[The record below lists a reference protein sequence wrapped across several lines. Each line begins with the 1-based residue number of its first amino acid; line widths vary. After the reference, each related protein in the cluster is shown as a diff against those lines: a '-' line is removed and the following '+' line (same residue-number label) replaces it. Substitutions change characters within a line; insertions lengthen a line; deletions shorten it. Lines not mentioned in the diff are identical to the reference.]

1 MPKRAYTPAL
11 GFSFLT
17 PAYDLAVALVARENA
32 WRGSLIRL
40 LDPVPGDRILDVGC
54 GTGTLAIRLCQREP
68 GVTVTGLDPDP
79 DVLKRARAKAEN
91 AGMPITWIEGFL
103 DKSATAMIGSV
114 PKVVS
119 SLVLHQTPLAE
130 KKNILVAMHD
140 VLEPGGRLVIA
151 DYGLQRTSLM
161 RLLFRCT
168 VQVFDGVKDTQPNAD
183 GLLPELMTDAG
194 FSDVAESDVIKT
206 VTGSISIYT
215 ASR

>member
-54 GTGTLAIRLCQREP
+54 GTGTLAIRLCQLEP

-103 DKSATAMIGSV
+103 DDSATAMIGSV

>member
-17 PAYDLAVALVARENA
+17 PAYDLAVALVARENV

-54 GTGTLAIRLCQREP
+54 GTGTLAIRLCQLEP